1 MRPRFLPLVALV
13 PFLVAAGGRSFHHD
27 AMKVRGFE
35 PPLGWD
41 AQSLGSYARLLAAW
55 ETKTGGRLSLVAQR
69 VKPGTGARSL
79 ADESKPALLRQG
91 FREIKLSDAPAA
103 GDESDRLI
111 LDAVVDDGHR
121 FVRQLYVTSGGIG
134 YVVTMV
140 GPLARATAMR
150 HDFDE
155 AAASLSV
162 GDDGEAPPTL
172 KR

>member
-1 MRPRFLPLVALV
+1 
-13 PFLVAAGGRSFHHD
+13 
-27 AMKVRGFE
+27 MKVRGFE

-55 ETKTGGRLSLVAQR
+55 EHETGGRLSLVAQS
-69 VKPGTGARSL
+69 VAPGTGARSL

-121 FVRQLYVTSGGIG
+121 FVRQLYVTS
-134 YVVTMV
+134 
-140 GPLARATAMR
+140 RR
-150 HDFDE
+150 HR
-155 AAASLSV
+155 LR
-162 GDDGEAPPTL
+162 GDDGGAAGARDGDAPRLRRGGRFAQRRRRRRGAADAEALTRAL
-172 KR
+172 MLGCR